1 MFFEKRHPSTH
12 HERPGFCWNPGFRSP
27 VSSCVLTWLDGRWGR
42 LALRVHSPAAS
53 CSGPVRPARCRVFCL
68 LLLATLPRGPEHR
81 RAAGVEGTR
90 GRSGEVRCLGSVAGQ
105 LRAPPTCP
113 GRSSLGRGESG
124 AASGAHPS
132 SDQTGTLAVPAW
144 GRGQGQGISP

>member
-12 HERPGFCWNPGFRSP
+12 HERPGFGWNPGFRSP

-53 CSGPVRPARCRVFCL
+53 CSGPVRPARCQVFCL

-81 RAAGVEGTR
+81 RGRGPGAAGPREWKGPAAAAGKFAAWRALQGSR
-90 GRSGEVRCLGSVAGQ
+90 GPRRHAQDGAAWVGEK
-105 LRAPPTCP
+105 
-113 GRSSLGRGESG
+113 LGR
-124 AASGAHPS
+124 P
-132 SDQTGTLAVPAW
+132 QVLTLAVIKQAP
-144 GRGQGQGISP
+144 